1 MTTTPQTDR
10 PGCDTSD
17 MVHIHQLFRRVF
29 VDAPVL
35 VRGVAPG
42 DRARAAVVG
51 AHVREIAVTLH
62 HHHRS
67 EDVLL
72 WDRLEE
78 RSPACALH
86 VGLMRSQHATVGEL
100 LDRLEVALPPWEG
113 SAAADDGETVAE
125 LLDQVRAA
133 LLTHLGAE
141 EERILPTASSVL
153 TQREWDELGERGRA
167 ATPRDRT
174 MIMLGWIIDSLPPA
188 ERATWLR
195 TNLPLPVRVLWA
207 TVGRRAFAAHRARVY
222 GTALV
227 AR

>member
-1 MTTTPQTDR
+1 MTTTPETDR

-35 VRGVAPG
+35 VRGVAAG
-42 DRARAAVVG
+42 DRDRAAVVA
-51 AHVREIAVTLH
+51 AHVREIVLGLHNH
-62 HHHRS
+62 HHT

-72 WDRLEE
+72 WDRLEQ

-86 VGLMRSQHATVGEL
+86 VGLMRAQHATVAAGLERLGEL
-100 LDRLEVALPPWEG
+100 LPVWES
-113 SAAADDGETVAE
+113 SAAADDREAVAVV
-125 LLDQVRAA
+125 LDEVRAA

-153 TQREWDELGERGRA
+153 SQREWDELGEHGRA
-167 ATPRDRT
+167 AMPRDRAL
-174 MIMLGWIIDSLPPA
+174 IMLGWIIDSLPAA
-188 ERATWLR
+188 ERAAWLR
-195 TNLPLPVRVLWA
+195 SNLPLPMRVMWA
-207 TVGRRAFAAHRARVY
+207 AVGSRRFAAHRARVY